1 MSAARALRRLEGEWP
16 DLRLDEK
23 VYASIV
29 ADMRKYASDHAPGPR
44 WRMEALFGAGDARA
58 ESPTFDDM
66 VAPWLGQKA
75 MRPVT
80 GADYATY
87 QPYLD
92 EIDTLEILAQ
102 YYPDGRY
109 RDSAGLRVTD
119 LGTIIDVNLIE
130 TYAGPDGRERT
141 RFLEVGGG
149 YGRLAEAVLGI
160 WPHRVCYVMVDAVP
174 ASIYFSYAYLS
185 ACFPDRRIGWYY
197 GGDAFEPDAFDCY
210 VVPTWHFD
218 RVNADTRYDVC
229 VNVASLQ
236 EMEDRQVVHYLALFD
251 RMTRVGGTIHLS
263 NSRDFI
269 EPRRYDYP
277 SNWELLYKRNTP
289 RSWTPYY
296 PVEVFRRTD
305 EDCTAGNGVLEARY
319 LEDLRIAYQAR
330 VAGLEAQLARTL
342 EANQRLRSRLDD
354 VKDPRRWLKALLG
367 RGSDGAGPRR

>member
-1 MSAARALRRLEGEWP
+1 
-16 DLRLDEK
+16 
-23 VYASIV
+23 
-29 ADMRKYASDHAPGPR
+29 
-44 WRMEALFGAGDARA
+44 MEALFGAGDARA

-319 LEDLRIAYQAR
+319 LEDLRIAYQGEGRRSGGPACADAR
-330 VAGLEAQLARTL
+330 GQPAPALAARRREGSPPL
-342 EANQRLRSRLDD
+342 AEGASRARE
-354 VKDPRRWLKALLG
+354 RRG
-367 RGSDGAGPRR
+367 RAAPVTGRAGPCAFHLGSPTIARATSSVMGD